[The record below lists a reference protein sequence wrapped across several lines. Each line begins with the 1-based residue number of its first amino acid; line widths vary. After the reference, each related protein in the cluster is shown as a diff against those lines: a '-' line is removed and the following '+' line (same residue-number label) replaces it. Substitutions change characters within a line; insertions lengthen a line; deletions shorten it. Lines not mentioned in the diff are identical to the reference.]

1 MSRTRRALAM
11 LVLSLTL
18 FGATTAAV
26 AAPSTP
32 SAVEDQNDRLL
43 RNIEKGT
50 AAQTRAAF
58 QAFRSMERNLV
69 STVAA
74 PPAAAEDQNDRLL
87 RGIEKGT
94 AARTQAAVEAFRSM
108 ERNLGSPDAATSV
121 AVEDQNDRLLRGIE
135 AAAASRTQA
144 AFELAR
150 STERNLTPVA
160 VDGGASQLIPQADAV
175 VPPAEGN
182 GFAALLFGLVGG
194 LIGGV
199 AVLSGRAAVARR
211 RLHRAV
217 PAS

>member
-1 MSRTRRALAM
+1 MSRTGRALAM

-18 FGATTAAV
+18 FGATTAVVA

-43 RNIEKGT
+43 RGIEAAA
-50 AAQTRAAF
+50 AAQTQAAF
-58 QAFRSMERNLV
+58 QA
-69 STVAA
+69 A
-74 PPAAAEDQNDRLL
+74 
-87 RGIEKGT
+87 
-94 AARTQAAVEAFRSM
+94 RSM
-108 ERNLGSPDAATSV
+108 ERNLGSRDAAPGV
-121 AVEDQNDRLLRGIE
+121 AVEDQNDRLLHGIE
-135 AAAASRTQA
+135 AAAAARTQA

-150 STERNLTPVA
+150 SMERNLTPVA
-160 VDGGASQLIPQADAV
+160 VDGGTTQIVPRADAV

-194 LIGGV
+194 VIGGV
-199 AVLSGRAAVARR
+199 AVMSGWAAVARR